1 MDNTNLF
8 VYIVSMLGILGIPS
22 IFSICLYCIKAIKK
36 HSKRMEILMNSQQE
50 QMKTRLY
57 DDYKKFKI
65 QGYVSL
71 EDLEIF
77 ESNYKAYHELGKN
90 GVMTAKHDEI
100 LNMPNIP
107 QQ

>member
-1 MDNTNLF
+1 MNNNLF
-8 VYIVSMLGILGIPS
+8 VYIVTIFGLIGIPS
-22 IFSICLYCIKAIKK
+22 IFSICVYCIKAIRKHTKK
-36 HSKRMEILMNSQQE
+36 MEILMHSQQE

-57 DDYKKFKI
+57 DDYKRYVA
-65 QGYVSL
+65 QGYISI

-100 LNMPNIP
+100 MKLPNIK
-107 QQ
+107 Q